1 MTKPEPHTQK
11 HKGENVLNTKD
22 LTADRLSEPVQ
33 VLTVSFSKL
42 MLTVLDVCVCVNVH
56 FTLVHK
62 KGSVLESVRATTWR
76 TR

>member
-22 LTADRLSEPVQ
+22 LTADRPSEQVQ

-42 MLTVLDVCVCVNVH
+42 MLTVLDVCVCVCVC
-56 FTLVHK
+56 VC
-62 KGSVLESVRATTWR
+62 
-76 TR
+76 